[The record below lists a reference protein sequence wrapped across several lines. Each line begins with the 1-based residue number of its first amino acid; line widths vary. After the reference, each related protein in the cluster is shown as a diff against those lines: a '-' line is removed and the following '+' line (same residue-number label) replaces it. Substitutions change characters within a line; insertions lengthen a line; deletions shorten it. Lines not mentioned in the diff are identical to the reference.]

1 MQMTLGEI
9 PLEEMKEVWYGEGF
23 GEGFEEGEA
32 KGMSKGIS
40 QGISQGRLE
49 GITQEKDLRV
59 RKYLMLHNNPQEAA
73 TLFELPLDNVIA
85 ISKELGR

>member
-9 PLEEMKEVWYGEGF
+9 PLEEMKEVWY

-40 QGISQGRLE
+40 QGISQGIVQQKE
-49 GITQEKDLRV
+49 ADLRKFLIMYHDV
-59 RKYLMLHNNPQEAA
+59 ENASK
-73 TLFELPLDNVIA
+73 LFDMPFENVKEIA
-85 ISKELGR
+85 DRLGH